1 MKRRRWN
8 KQLVID
14 AIRERHRNGYGSEK
28 VWQED
33 PPLYRAA
40 KYYFGSWREAAI
52 AAGYPSRR
60 RCWTK
65 QTVIE
70 AIQARQRKRLPLQ
83 NVGRHDPGLSFA
95 ASRLFGSWVDALRA
109 AGVKVQPLRRW
120 TATSVVEQIQHWHQ
134 QGVPV
139 GKIWEHDKPLVQAA
153 YAVFGNWRAALAE
166 AGLHSVRE
174 RWSKERIIRELRE
187 HGHTSGAKVD
197 RRLYAA
203 AKAYFGGWQNSLVAA
218 GLRRKVTRRKC
229 RSWTNDEIIAAI
241 RARHRQGTLSSTWR
255 DERLLCTAAQRTF
268 GSWRQ
273 ALEIAGFPQPS
284 PWTSERVIQAIAA
297 RRDQGLPLTGIDRLD
312 PPLYSAAKRYFGG
325 WHNAL
330 RAAGLKSKP
339 HRRWSKRSVLQA
351 IHCRHESGL
360 PLSRVWQEDAPLF
373 DAAVRYFGN
382 WEQAMRAAGMQPSPR
397 KRWSRDR
404 VITELQHWQRHSTLS
419 LHQADANLAA
429 AAARL
434 FGSLDAAMEAAHVVP
449 KGRRWSKLKI
459 IEAIQDRY
467 VRGQPVNIA
476 GFRDIKLAA
485 AAKRHFGSW
494 REAVAAAGLTD
505 KYSAPTP
512 TRSWTKDAVLE
523 AIQTWSQQGRP
534 LTDVSKQDQGLYC
547 GAKLHFGSWR
557 AALRAAGFEAAHRV
571 WDKREIVNEIRDR
584 RQRGQSLSSGFRA
597 NTNLAAAAARHFG
610 TWRKALRAAGV
621 TCNRSE

>member
-1 MKRRRWN
+1 MKRRQWN
-8 KQLVID
+8 KQLVIE
-14 AIRERHRNGYGSEK
+14 AIRARQISAK

-40 KYYFGSWREAAI
+40 KWYFGSWREAAI
-52 AAGYPSRR
+52 AAGCPPSRR
-60 RCWTK
+60 VWTE

-70 AIQARQRKRLPLQ
+70 AIQARQRKHLPLQ
-83 NVGRHDPGLSFA
+83 NVGRHDPGLAYA
-95 ASRLFGSWVDALRA
+95 ASRLFGSWVNALRA
-109 AGVKVQPLRRW
+109 AGVKIQPPRRW
-120 TATSVVEQIQHWHQ
+120 TASSVVAQIQHWHR

-153 YAVFGNWRAALAE
+153 YAVFGNWRTALAE
-166 AGLHSVRE
+166 AGLQSVRE

-187 HGHTSGAKVD
+187 HGRTSSTKVD
-197 RRLYAA
+197 RRLRAA
-203 AKAYFGGWQNSLVAA
+203 AKAYFGGWQHALVAA
-218 GLRRKVTRRKC
+218 GLLRKVTRRKC
-229 RSWTNDEIIAAI
+229 RSWTQDEIIAAI
-241 RARHRQGTLSSTWR
+241 RTRHRQGTLTSTWR
-255 DERLLCTAAQRTF
+255 EERHLCTAAKRAF

-273 ALEIAGFPQPS
+273 ALEVAGFPQPS
-284 PWTSERVIQAIAA
+284 PWTSERVIQAIDA
-297 RRDQGLPLTGIDRLD
+297 RRARRLPLVGIDRID

-330 RAAGLKSKP
+330 RAAGLKPKP
-339 HRRWSKRSVLQA
+339 QQRWSKRSVLQA
-351 IHCRHESGL
+351 IHRRHEAGL
-360 PLSRVWQEDAPLF
+360 PLSRVWEENTSLF
-373 DAAVRYFGN
+373 DAAVRYFGS
-382 WEQAMRAAGMQPSPR
+382 WEETLRAAGMQLSPR

-404 VITELQHWQRHSTLS
+404 VIRELQHWQRHSTQS
-419 LHQADANLAA
+419 LWQADANLAA

-459 IEAIQDRY
+459 VEAIQDRY

-476 GFRDIKLAA
+476 GFGDIKLAA

-494 REAVAAAGLTD
+494 SKAVAAAGLTD
-505 KYSAPTP
+505 VYRPPRP
-512 TRSWTKDAVLE
+512 TRSWTKASVLE
-523 AIQTWSQQGRP
+523 AIRAWDQQGRP

-547 GAKLHFGSWR
+547 SAKQLFGSWR
-557 AALRAAGFEAAHRV
+557 AALRAAGFESAHRD
-571 WDKREIVNEIRDR
+571 WNKRAIVNEIRDR
-584 RQRGQSLSSGFRA
+584 RQRGQSLSSGLSA

-610 TWRKALRAAGV
+610 TWRNALSAAGV

>member
-1 MKRRRWN
+1 
-8 KQLVID
+8 
-14 AIRERHRNGYGSEK
+14 

-40 KYYFGSWREAAI
+40 KCYFGSWREAAI
-52 AAGYPSRR
+52 AAGHPSNR
-60 RCWTK
+60 RCWTE

-70 AIQARQRKRLPLQ
+70 AIQARQRKHLPLQ
-83 NVGRHDPGLSFA
+83 NVGRHDPGLAYA
-95 ASRLFGSWVDALRA
+95 ASRVFGSWVNALRA
-109 AGVKVQPLRRW
+109 AGVKIQPPRRW
-120 TATSVVEQIQHWHQ
+120 TASSVVAQIQHWHR

-153 YAVFGNWRAALAE
+153 YAVFGNWRTALEE
-166 AGLHSVRE
+166 AGLQSVRE
-174 RWSKERIIRELRE
+174 RWSKDRIIRELRE
-187 HGHTSGAKVD
+187 HGCTSSTKVD
-197 RRLYAA
+197 RLLCAA
-203 AKAYFGGWQNSLVAA
+203 AKRHFGSWQHALVAA
-218 GLRRKVTRRKC
+218 GLLRKVTRRKC
-229 RSWTNDEIIAAI
+229 RSWSKDEIIAAI
-241 RARHRQGTLSSTWR
+241 RTRHRQGTLTSTWR
-255 DERLLCTAAQRTF
+255 EERHLCTAAKRAF

-273 ALEIAGFPQPS
+273 ALEVAGFPQPS
-284 PWTSERVIQAIAA
+284 PWTSERVMQAIDA
-297 RRDQGLPLTGIDRLD
+297 RRAQGLPLVGIDRIN

-330 RAAGLKSKP
+330 RAVGLRPKP
-339 HRRWSKRSVLQA
+339 QQRWSKRSVLQA
-351 IHCRHESGL
+351 IHRRHEAGL
-360 PLSRVWQEDAPLF
+360 PLSRVWQEDTSLF
-373 DAAVRYFGN
+373 DAAVRYFGS
-382 WEQAMRAAGMQPSPR
+382 WEETLRAAGMQPSPR

-404 VITELQHWQRHSTLS
+404 VITELQYWQRHSTVS

-459 IEAIQDRY
+459 VEAIQDRY

-476 GFRDIKLAA
+476 GFGDIKLAA

-494 REAVAAAGLTD
+494 SNAVAAAGLTD
-505 KYSAPTP
+505 VYRPPTP
-512 TRSWTKDAVLE
+512 TRSWTKASVLE
-523 AIQTWSQQGRP
+523 AIQAWDQQGRP

-547 GAKLHFGSWR
+547 GAKQLFGSWR
-557 AALRAAGFEAAHRV
+557 AALHAAGFESARRV
-571 WDKREIVNEIRDR
+571 WSKRTIVNEIRDR
-584 RQRGQSLSSGFRA
+584 RQQGQSLSSGLPA
-597 NTNLAAAAARHFG
+597 NTNLTAAAARHFG